1 MKKIVEFLRDN
12 ANKYSFHFLAW
23 IVYIFVLLCI
33 GGYSFLVCNA
43 KGDPELYDTYA
54 WYLIFGY
61 GCFYPYIFGL
71 IAFIYA
77 RLRLKERKQHEFR
90 IKNKFIIENL
100 FYRRFIILS
109 VFLSILFFI
118 ALLIIPIGLTIANP
132 TTLIVGFFDP
142 LYKIFICIVI
152 LYLLAFLIK

>member
-1 MKKIVEFLRDN
+1 MEKVVNFLRDN
-12 ANKYSFHFLAW
+12 ANRYSFHFLAW
-23 IVYIFVLLCI
+23 IAYIFVLLCYTI
-33 GGYSFLVCNA
+33 ITCIEFFLPMEGTA
-43 KGDPELYDTYA
+43 GAAYG
-54 WYLIFGY
+54 WYLVFSY

-71 IAFIYA
+71 IAFVYA
-77 RLRLKERKQHEFR
+77 RLRLKERKQSDFR
-90 IKNKFIIENL
+90 IKNKFITGNL

-118 ALLIIPIGLTIANP
+118 ALLIIPIWMTIANP
-132 TTLIVGFFDP
+132 YTLVVGFFDP

>member
-1 MKKIVEFLRDN
+1 MKKIIEFLRDN
-12 ANKYSFHFLAW
+12 ANRYSFHFLAW
-23 IVYIFVLLCI
+23 IVYIFVLLCYTI
-33 GGYSFLVCNA
+33 IAYMDFALPKGGTASA
-43 KGDPELYDTYA
+43 AYA

-77 RLRLKERKQHEFR
+77 RLRLKERKKPEFR

-100 FYRRFIILS
+100 FYRRFIVFS
-109 VFLSILFFI
+109 VVLSILFFI
-118 ALLIIPIGLTIANP
+118 ALLIIPIWLTIANP
-132 TTLIVGFFDP
+132 TTLIVGFFNP

>member
-1 MKKIVEFLRDN
+1 MKKIVELLRDN

-61 GCFYPYIFGL
+61 VCFYPYIFGL
-71 IAFIYA
+71 IAFIHT
-77 RLRLKERKQHEFR
+77 RLRLKERKQPDFR
-90 IKNKFIIENL
+90 IKNKFITENR

-109 VFLSILFFI
+109 VFISILFFFT
-118 ALLIIPIGLTIANP
+118 LLYFSVYGIIANP
-132 TTLIVGFFDP
+132 YILFFAITAP
-142 LYKIFICIVI
+142 VYKITICIVI

>member
-1 MKKIVEFLRDN
+1 MRDN
-12 ANKYSFHFLAW
+12 ANRYSFHFLAW
-23 IVYIFVLLCI
+23 IVYIFVLLCVSE
-33 GGYSFLVCNA
+33 YSFLLCNT
-43 KGDPELYDTYA
+43 KNDPELGDAYA

-77 RLRLKERKQHEFR
+77 RLRLKERKKPEFR

-100 FYRRFIILS
+100 FYRRFIVFS
-109 VFLSILFFI
+109 VVLSILFFI

-132 TTLIVGFFDP
+132 YILLLCFVDTFYIIT
-142 LYKIFICIVI
+142 ICIVI